1 MIGCVRLPTML
12 SDEFL
17 QAVLAD
23 VTFQLGSVAENRL
36 VAADES
42 NIMKFLGFEVVGC
55 ILALADVADHSIG
68 FLYCLLDLFVS
79 DHFCLS
85 TASSP
90 GSEANPV
97 ERLVMRSSDLYP
109 FKLSDCDFALNV
121 TRIRHSFRLNE
132 KSLVSG
138 LG

>member
-23 VTFQLGSVAENRL
+23 VTFHLGSIAENRP
-36 VAADES
+36 VAADKF
-42 NIMKFLGFEVVGC
+42 NVLKFLGFEVVGC
-55 ILALADVADHSIG
+55 ILALADVADHRIG

-85 TASSP
+85 TSNYM
-90 GSEANPV
+90 GSYIKRI
-97 ERLVMRSSDLYP
+97 RLEKRTQAVAIR
-109 FKLSDCDFALNV
+109 FKLPISMDCSAFQ
-121 TRIRHSFRLNE
+121 RSYW
-132 KSLVSG
+132 S
-138 LG
+138 